1 MTQEEFIKD
10 QERIHGYKLVN
21 YLSRKEIAKRLKV
34 SIRTVDVYR
43 LSDSDEF
50 YAIGGDEYFSTGICL
65 IEWGEIIKDVLPENY
80 IHITFEKDSSDENI
94 RYIKIMH

>member
-43 LSDSDEF
+43 LSNDFPKAIKLPGGRVRFDEKEI
-50 YAIGGDEYFSTGICL
+50 Y
-65 IEWGEIIKDVLPENY
+65 EWIQKMKVA
-80 IHITFEKDSSDENI
+80 
-94 RYIKIMH
+94 